1 MFHFPAYPRNNKVP
15 CRPMTAGGLPH
26 SEILGSKPC
35 WRLPEAYRIL
45 KRPSSV
51 LSAKASTI
59 RPSGRHTPRK
69 NPNDS
74 FKRQTT
80 NHHTVKNDHKT
91 IDLETRLQ
99 KRAWRNRDKANDDIT
114 SSHCSRPLSSSQ
126 TTTRPDRTRP
136 AARKADGVPP
146 GASGKPHATKSRVAV
161 REPKSISAP
170 LPAGPQGNPRS
181 QRSLPH
187 QHAHTNP
194 GTIPGAWATRRTPD
208 RRPEKLRR
216 KEVIQPHLP
225 VRLPC
230 YDLVPITSLT
240 LDGSIHKGLGHRLR
254 VLPTFM
260 T

>member
-69 NPNDS
+69 TLMIAS
-74 FKRQTT
+74 SRQTT

-99 KRAWRNRDKANDDIT
+99 KRAWRNRDKANDDKK

-136 AARKADGVPP
+136 TGPQAHGVPP
-146 GASGKPHATKSRVAV
+146 GASGNRTRPQVAGGGPGAQKHTHTTPRTPERNPKAHDLFHTSTPTRN
-161 REPKSISAP
+161 REPFP
-170 LPAGPQGNPRS
+170 THGPHDGRQDGV
-181 QRSLPH
+181 LK
-187 QHAHTNP
+187 
-194 GTIPGAWATRRTPD
+194 TP
-208 RRPEKLRR
+208 
-216 KEVIQPHLP
+216 
-225 VRLPC
+225 
-230 YDLVPITSLT
+230 
-240 LDGSIHKGLGHRLR
+240 
-254 VLPTFM
+254 
-260 T
+260 

>member
-69 NPNDS
+69 TLMIAFP
-74 FKRQTT
+74 RQTT

-99 KRAWRNRDKANDDIT
+99 NRAWRNRDKANDDIKIIALLAST
-114 SSHCSRPLSSSQ
+114 IQFSNHHAPEQRSGHGTPAGRPPHGDIRKTARDQVAGGGPGTQKHTHTAPRRPPTEPAKPTISSTPARPHQPGNRSRHVGH
-126 TTTRPDRTRP
+126 TTDARP
-136 AARKADGVPP
+136 A
-146 GASGKPHATKSRVAV
+146 S
-161 REPKSISAP
+161 
-170 LPAGPQGNPRS
+170 
-181 QRSLPH
+181 
-187 QHAHTNP
+187 
-194 GTIPGAWATRRTPD
+194 
-208 RRPEKLRR
+208 
-216 KEVIQPHLP
+216 
-225 VRLPC
+225 
-230 YDLVPITSLT
+230 
-240 LDGSIHKGLGHRLR
+240 
-254 VLPTFM
+254 
-260 T
+260 

>member
-69 NPNDS
+69 NLMIA
-74 FKRQTT
+74 FLRQTT

-99 KRAWRNRDKANDDIT
+99 KTEPGEIAIKQT
-114 SSHCSRPLSSSQ
+114 MTSKSSHCSRPLSSSQ
-126 TTTRPDRTRP
+126 TTTHPSND
-136 AARKADGVPP
+136 P
-146 GASGKPHATKSRVAV
+146 GHGT
-161 REPKSISAP
+161 
-170 LPAGPQGNPRS
+170 PAGRPPQGDIRKTARDQVAGGGPGTQKHTHTTARRPPKEPRS

-187 QHAHTNP
+187 QHAHTTP
-194 GTIPGAWATRRTPD
+194 GTVPGMWATRRTPD
-208 RRPEKLRR
+208 RRPQNSVERR
-216 KEVIQPHLP
+216 
-225 VRLPC
+225 
-230 YDLVPITSLT
+230 
-240 LDGSIHKGLGHRLR
+240 
-254 VLPTFM
+254 
-260 T
+260 

>member
-69 NPNDS
+69 NLMIA
-74 FKRQTT
+74 FLRQTT

-99 KRAWRNRDKANDDIT
+99 KTEPGEIAIKQT
-114 SSHCSRPLSSSQ
+114 MTEKSSHCSRPLSSSQ
-126 TTTRPDRTRP
+126 TTTHPDRTRP
-136 AARKADGVPP
+136 AAHRPT
-146 GASGKPHATKSRVAV
+146 ASRQGHPENRTRPNVA
-161 REPKSISAP
+161 
-170 LPAGPQGNPRS
+170 GGG
-181 QRSLPH
+181 
-187 QHAHTNP
+187 P
-194 GTIPGAWATRRTPD
+194 GTQKHTHTTA
-208 RRPEKLRR
+208 RRPPTEPAKPTISSTPAR
-216 KEVIQPHLP
+216 PHHSGNRSRH
-225 VRLPC
+225 V
-230 YDLVPITSLT
+230 
-240 LDGSIHKGLGHRLR
+240 GHTTDAR
-254 VLPTFM
+254 PAS
-260 T
+260 

>member
-99 KRAWRNRDKANDDIT
+99 KKKPGEIAIKQTMTSHHRIARVHYPVLKPPRATRSDQPPRTGHHAWASNR
-114 SSHCSRPLSSSQ
+114 
-126 TTTRPDRTRP
+126 TTIEHR
-136 AARKADGVPP
+136 G
-146 GASGKPHATKSRVAV
+146 VAV
-161 REPKSISAP
+161 REPKSIPIP
-170 LPAGPQGNPRS
+170 LPDIPTGHPSP
-181 QRSLPH
+181 RSLPH
-187 QHAHTNP
+187 QH
-194 GTIPGAWATRRTPD
+194 
-208 RRPEKLRR
+208 
-216 KEVIQPHLP
+216 PH
-225 VRLPC
+225 
-230 YDLVPITSLT
+230 Y
-240 LDGSIHKGLGHRLR
+240 KA
-254 VLPTFM
+254 
-260 T
+260 

>member
-69 NPNDS
+69 TLMIA
-74 FKRQTT
+74 FLRQTT

-99 KRAWRNRDKANDDIT
+99 KIEPGEIAIKQTMT
-114 SSHCSRPLSSSQ
+114 SHHRIARVHYPVLKPPRTQ
-126 TTTRPDRTRP
+126 ETIRTRHTGRPTAQGDIRKTARDQVAGGGPGTQKHTHTTARRPPTEP
-136 AARKADGVPP
+136 AKPTISSTPARPHEP
-146 GASGKPHATKSRVAV
+146 GNHPRRMGHTTD
-161 REPKSISAP
+161 
-170 LPAGPQGNPRS
+170 AGPAS
-181 QRSLPH
+181 
-187 QHAHTNP
+187 
-194 GTIPGAWATRRTPD
+194 
-208 RRPEKLRR
+208 
-216 KEVIQPHLP
+216 
-225 VRLPC
+225 
-230 YDLVPITSLT
+230 
-240 LDGSIHKGLGHRLR
+240 
-254 VLPTFM
+254 
-260 T
+260 

>member
-69 NPNDS
+69 NLMIA
-74 FKRQTT
+74 FLRQTT

-99 KRAWRNRDKANDDIT
+99 KIEPGEIAIKQT
-114 SSHCSRPLSSSQ
+114 MTEKSSHCSRPLSSSQ
-126 TTTRPDRTRP
+126 TTTHPDRTRP
-136 AARKADGVPP
+136 AAHRPT
-146 GASGKPHATKSRVAV
+146 ASRQGHPENRTRPNVA
-161 REPKSISAP
+161 
-170 LPAGPQGNPRS
+170 GGG
-181 QRSLPH
+181 
-187 QHAHTNP
+187 P
-194 GTIPGAWATRRTPD
+194 GTQKHTHTTA
-208 RRPEKLRR
+208 RRPPTEPAKPTISSTPAR
-216 KEVIQPHLP
+216 PHHSGNRSRH
-225 VRLPC
+225 V
-230 YDLVPITSLT
+230 
-240 LDGSIHKGLGHRLR
+240 GHTTDAR
-254 VLPTFM
+254 PASSKTP
-260 T
+260 

>member
-69 NPNDS
+69 NLMIA
-74 FKRQTT
+74 FLRQTT

-99 KRAWRNRDKANDDIT
+99 KIEPGEIAIKQTMT
-114 SSHCSRPLSSSQ
+114 SVIALLASTIQFSNHHAPKQRPGHG
-126 TTTRPDRTRP
+126 TPAGRPPKGT
-136 AARKADGVPP
+136 
-146 GASGKPHATKSRVAV
+146 SGKPHATKSRVAV
-161 REPKSISAP
+161 REPKSIPIP
-170 LPAGPQGNPRS
+170 LPAGPQRNPRS

-187 QHAHTNP
+187 QHAHTTP
-194 GTIPGAWATRRTPD
+194 GTVPGMWATRRTPD
-208 RRPEKLRR
+208 RRPENSVERR
-216 KEVIQPHLP
+216 
-225 VRLPC
+225 
-230 YDLVPITSLT
+230 
-240 LDGSIHKGLGHRLR
+240 
-254 VLPTFM
+254 
-260 T
+260 

>member
-1 MFHFPAYPRNNKVP
+1 MVWSDPLSLATTHGVSLPAGTEMFHFPAYPRNNKVP

-99 KRAWRNRDKANDDIT
+99 KKKPGEIAIKQAGQKIL
-114 SSHCSRPLSSSQ
+114 HCSRPLSSSQ

-146 GASGKPHATKSRVAV
+146 GASGKPHAPKTDAGGGPGTQKHTRTTPRRPP
-161 REPKSISAP
+161 REPAKPTISST
-170 LPAGPQGNPRS
+170 PARPRQNREPSPAHGPHDG
-181 QRSLPH
+181 
-187 QHAHTNP
+187 
-194 GTIPGAWATRRTPD
+194 RRTGVLKNSVE
-208 RRPEKLRR
+208 RR
-216 KEVIQPHLP
+216 
-225 VRLPC
+225 
-230 YDLVPITSLT
+230 
-240 LDGSIHKGLGHRLR
+240 
-254 VLPTFM
+254 
-260 T
+260 

>member
-69 NPNDS
+69 TLMIAS
-74 FKRQTT
+74 LRQTT

-99 KRAWRNRDKANDDIT
+99 KRAWRNRDKANDETEFIALLASTIQFSNHHAPRQD
-114 SSHCSRPLSSSQ
+114 
-126 TTTRPDRTRP
+126 P
-136 AARKADGVPP
+136 ARGPQAHGVPP
-146 GASGKPHATKSRVAV
+146 GASGKPHATKRRGWRS
-161 REPKSISAP
+161 
-170 LPAGPQGNPRS
+170 GNPKAYSHHSRRPPTEPAKPMIS
-181 QRSLPH
+181 STPARPH
-187 QHAHTNP
+187 PPKTLS
-194 GTIPGAWATRRTPD
+194 GMRATLRTPTGVLKNSVE
-208 RRPEKLRR
+208 RR
-216 KEVIQPHLP
+216 
-225 VRLPC
+225 
-230 YDLVPITSLT
+230 
-240 LDGSIHKGLGHRLR
+240 
-254 VLPTFM
+254 
-260 T
+260 